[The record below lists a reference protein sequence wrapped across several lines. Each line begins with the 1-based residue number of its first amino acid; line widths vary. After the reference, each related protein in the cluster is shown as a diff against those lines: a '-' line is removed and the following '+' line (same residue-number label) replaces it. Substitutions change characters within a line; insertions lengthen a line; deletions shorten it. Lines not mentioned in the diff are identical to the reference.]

1 MAKRKIRVGIVGTG
15 GIARSCHIPGWQEN
29 KDVEIVAVC
38 DINKKRASAA
48 AQEFNITNAF
58 KDFRKLVCMKEIDIV
73 DVCTPNMVHTPA
85 VIAALNA
92 GKHVICEKPLAV
104 TTAEVKKMGLT
115 AKKKRRKLMTAQHQR
130 FTGTAVSAKKFVDSG
145 QLGEVYHAR
154 TYALRRDL
162 LPTAPGFIDK
172 RLSGGGPCM
181 DIGVHALDLCMYL
194 MGFPKPVV
202 VSGTSKVNFAKDHDI
217 PGAWGEWNRRLF
229 SVEDFAAGFVRFD
242 NGAALVLEASWL
254 GHYNVSEC
262 LKCQIYGKKASL
274 EWPSGE
280 FSTARN
286 RVMYDGT
293 LKPAGGLRPPH
304 TEELFAFYDCVV
316 NNKPS
321 PVPVEETIRV
331 IGILEGIYKS
341 EKTRREVKITL

>member
-1 MAKRKIRVGIVGTG
+1 MGTG
-15 GIARSCHIPGWQEN
+15 GIARACHIPGWQAHD
-29 KDVEIVAVC
+29 DVEVVAVC
-38 DINKKRASAA
+38 DIDRKRAAA
-48 AQEFNITNAF
+48 AAEEFNIPNAF
-58 KDFRKLVCMKEIDIV
+58 KDFKKLVRMKEIDIV

-130 FTGTAVSAKKFVDSG
+130 FTAAAVSAKKFVDSG
-145 QLGEVYHAR
+145 RLGDVYHAR

-162 LPTAPGFIDK
+162 LPISPGFIDK

-181 DIGVHALDLCMYL
+181 DVGVHALDLCMYL
-194 MGFPKPVV
+194 MGFPKPVAV
-202 VSGTSKVNFAKDHDI
+202 TGTSKVNFAEGRDI
-217 PGAWGEWNRRLF
+217 PGAWGEWNRRLY
-229 SVEDFAAGFVRFD
+229 SVEDFATGFVRFS
-242 NGAALVLEASWL
+242 NGATLVLESSWL
-254 GHYNVSEC
+254 GHYDDENAC
-262 LKCQIYGKKASL
+262 QKCQVFGKKAYL
-274 EWPSGE
+274 EWPSGN
-280 FSTARN
+280 FSTVRN
-286 RVMYDGT
+286 RIISDGT
-293 LKPAGGLRPPH
+293 LKPAGGLRPAH
-304 TEELFAFYDCVV
+304 TEELFKFYDCVV

-341 EKTRREVKITL
+341 EKARREVKITL

>member
-15 GIARSCHIPGWQEN
+15 GIAKACHIPGWQAHD
-29 KDVEIVAVC
+29 DVEIVAVC
-38 DINKKRASAA
+38 DINKKRAVAA
-48 AQEFNITNAF
+48 AEEHNIPNAF
-58 KDFRKLVCMKEIDIV
+58 KDFKELVKLKEIDIV
-73 DVCTPNMVHTPA
+73 DICTPNMVHTPA

-130 FTGTAVSAKKFVDSG
+130 FGAEAVSAKKFVDSG
-145 QLGEVYHAR
+145 RLGEIYHAR

-162 LPTAPGFIDK
+162 LPIGPGFIDK

-181 DIGVHALDLCMYL
+181 DIGVHALDLCMFL
-194 MGFPKPVV
+194 MGFPKPVSV
-202 VSGTSKVNFAKDHDI
+202 TGTSRVNFAKGRVI
-217 PGAWGEWNRRLF
+217 PGAWGEWNRKLY
-229 SVEDFAAGFVRFD
+229 SVEDFATGFVRFD
-242 NGAALVLEASWL
+242 DGSTLMLEASWL
-254 GHYNVSEC
+254 GHYNMPEC
-262 LKCQIYGKKASL
+262 MKCQIYGKRASL

-280 FSTARN
+280 FSTARD
-286 RVMYDGT
+286 RVLQDGT
-293 LKPAGGLRPPH
+293 LSPVKGLMPPH
-304 TEELFAFYDCVV
+304 TAELFAFYDCVV

-321 PVPVEETIRV
+321 PVPVEETIKV

-341 EKTRREVKITL
+341 EKVNREVKITL